1 MLHGVRALMH
11 SPRVAVVG
19 AGLAGLAAAI
29 DLAVG
34 GARVVVLERGA
45 SAGGKMRQ
53 TEIGSALID
62 SGPTVFT
69 LRSVFEELFG
79 AAGASLDDR
88 VPMTRA
94 EVLARHAWNE
104 RDRLDLVAD
113 WKQNLEAIG
122 KFAGLRDARAYGR
135 FVHDARR
142 IFQTLDTTFMRNQR
156 PGPFELVRRVGWR
169 GLPELLRIRPF
180 QTLWRALGGYFRDPR
195 LRQLFARY
203 STYCGSS
210 PFAAP
215 ATVMLIAH
223 VEQEGVWIIADGMQ
237 RLAAAMTDLAR
248 ELGVEFRFTTEV
260 EAVLPKA
267 GRISG
272 VQLTTGEFVVAD
284 AVVVNADYGAIA
296 SGLLGD
302 EIARAVPL
310 PTRRRR
316 SLSAITWALLARTS
330 GFPLVRHSVFFSHD
344 YAAEFQ
350 QIFAQ
355 RQLPTNP
362 TVYVCAQDREA
373 RDNSVVSG
381 PERLLCLVNA
391 PASGDSNTFGPAE
404 IDQCEQRTFT
414 LLERYGLSV
423 DRQRDSTVVTTPAQF
438 ERMFPGTGGGLY
450 GQATHG
456 WQATF
461 RRPGAR
467 THLPG
472 LYLAG
477 GSVHPGPGVPM
488 AALSG
493 RLAAAAALED
503 LSSTRRLARGATR
516 GGTSME

>member
-1 MLHGVRALMH
+1 MSV
-11 SPRVAVVG
+11 PRVAVVG
-19 AGLAGLAAAI
+19 AGLAGLTAAL
-29 DLAVG
+29 DLALG
-34 GARVVVLERGA
+34 GARVVVLERET

-53 TEIGSALID
+53 IQIGGARID
-62 SGPTVFT
+62 AGPTVFT
-69 LRSVFEELFG
+69 LRPVFEELFR
-79 AAGASLDDR
+79 AAGTSLDDC

-94 EVLARHAWNE
+94 EILARHAWNE

-113 WKQNLEAIG
+113 WHRNMDAIG
-122 KFAGLRDARAYGR
+122 EFAGSRDARNYAR
-135 FVHDARR
+135 FAHDARR
-142 IFQTLDTTFMRNQR
+142 IYETLDRTFMRAQR
-156 PGPFELVRRVGWR
+156 PGLFELVRRVGLR

-180 QTLWRALGGYFRDPR
+180 QTLWRALGSYFRDPR

-215 ATVMLIAH
+215 ATMMLIAH
-223 VEQEGVWIIADGMQ
+223 VEQEGVWIIGDGMQ
-237 RLAAAMTDLAR
+237 RLATALTDLGR
-248 ELGVEFRFTTEV
+248 NHGVEFRFDTEV
-260 EAVLPKA
+260 EAVLTKV
-267 GRISG
+267 GRVSG
-272 VQLTTGEFVVAD
+272 VQLTTGEFVPSD

-296 SGLLGD
+296 SGLLGND
-302 EIARAVPL
+302 IARTVPL
-310 PTRRRR
+310 PSRRRR
-316 SLSAITWALLARTS
+316 SLSAVTWALLARTN

-344 YAAEFQ
+344 YAAEFE
-350 QIFAQ
+350 QIF
-355 RQLPTNP
+355 RHRRLPTSP

-373 RDNSVVSG
+373 TDNATLSG

-404 IDQCEQRTFT
+404 IDQCEQRTFS
-414 LLERYGLSV
+414 LLERYGLTV
-423 DRQRDSTVVTTPAQF
+423 QRQRDTTVITTPAEF
-438 ERMFPGTGGGLY
+438 ERLFPGTGGGLY

-456 WQATF
+456 WQASF

-493 RLAAAAALED
+493 RLAAASLLQD
-503 LSSTRRLARGATR
+503 LSSTRRSTRGAMR
-516 GGTSME
+516 GGTSMD